1 MVRRRGNTERD
12 PRWIEVRTSVIH
24 GRGVFARR
32 AIPKGTR
39 IVEYVGE
46 RISTQEADA
55 RYDDDAMERAH
66 TFLFTVDE
74 DTVIDGA
81 RGGNEARFINHSCE
95 PNCEAVNEDGRIY
108 VEALRP
114 IAPGDELTYD
124 YNLERGE
131 LTPGWRE
138 RYACS
143 CGAPSCRGT
152 LLAPPPRR
160 RRRA

>member
-1 MVRRRGNTERD
+1 MARRHRTPGRD
-12 PRWIEVRTSVIH
+12 GRRFELRTSAIH

-32 AIPKGTR
+32 SIPKGTR
-39 IVEYVGE
+39 ILEYVGE
-46 RISTQEADA
+46 RISTEEADE

-74 DTVIDGA
+74 RTVIDAA
-81 RGGNEARFINHSCE
+81 RDGNEARFINHSCE
-95 PNCEAVNEDGRIY
+95 PNCETVNEDGRIFI
-108 VEALRP
+108 EALRA
-114 IAPGDELTYD
+114 IAPGEELTYD

-143 CGAPSCRGT
+143 CGTPSCRGT
-152 LLAPPPRR
+152 LIAPPPRR
-160 RRRA
+160 RRA